1 MLRLSW
7 CICSRLGLVSDLIQ
21 SDKKKQSRQK
31 KCTAPSQKIQLGEMT
46 PFLCQEAHLVL
57 VFTACTD
64 VCLGKDRPQA
74 PAVPGVKSSW
84 THGDVSD
91 EKRPNLSSILGE
103 SEVLRVKDFSLCKYC
118 TFDVTIWDQYR
129 NAGKITCGLCLQLVE
144 SCQAYQTMI

>member
-1 MLRLSW
+1 M
-7 CICSRLGLVSDLIQ
+7 SDLIQ

-74 PAVPGVKSSW
+74 PAVPGVKSS
-84 THGDVSD
+84 
-91 EKRPNLSSILGE
+91 
-103 SEVLRVKDFSLCKYC
+103 
-118 TFDVTIWDQYR
+118 
-129 NAGKITCGLCLQLVE
+129 
-144 SCQAYQTMI
+144 